1 MDQSQ
6 VKAKADYLQ
15 KILEQIT
22 QQNHE
27 YYTNLASEYTI
38 QLEKLKNDPSEANNE
53 TKELILKA
61 MELPKRNPN
70 PFYDDEDEHEEEE
83 EDQQK
88 SYIIS
93 NPEILKMH
101 LDILYKTVDF
111 FD

>member
-1 MDQSQ
+1 
-6 VKAKADYLQ
+6 
-15 KILEQIT
+15 
-22 QQNHE
+22 
-27 YYTNLASEYTI
+27 
-38 QLEKLKNDPSEANNE
+38 
-53 TKELILKA
+53 

-70 PFYDDEDEHEEEE
+70 PFYDDEDENEEED

-111 FD
+111 LD